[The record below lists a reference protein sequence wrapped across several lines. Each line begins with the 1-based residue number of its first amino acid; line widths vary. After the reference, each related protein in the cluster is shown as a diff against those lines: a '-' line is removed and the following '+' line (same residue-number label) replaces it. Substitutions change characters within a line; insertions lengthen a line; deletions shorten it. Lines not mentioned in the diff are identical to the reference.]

1 MFAIVTQ
8 AEKDH
13 GKGSGEEIWQ
23 ETYKEAK
30 QIQQTGRIYI
40 DKISIFLLAVSFK
53 YLIYKSCL

>member
-1 MFAIVTQ
+1 MTQ
-8 AEKDH
+8 ADKDH

-30 QIQQTGRIYI
+30 QIQQTGRTYI